1 VFGIALGYEDLI
13 DHDQLRHDPVLAT
26 LAGKLVARRSRCA
39 PLAGKSTLNRLELA
53 PPAGPNRYH
62 KIGHDGD
69 AIARLFVDLC
79 GSGRSGSRP
88 QEPILLTAA
97 TGRAASMPGTRAIW
111 GISGQGVPAFPKGG
125 KHEQE
130 ITTRLGLPVPG
141 SAQGPDHRL

>member
-1 VFGIALGYEDLI
+1 VDGRSATDVEHTVTTLVGQRVFGIALGYEDLI

-69 AIARLFVDLC
+69 SVCRHRSAFVVSD
-79 GSGRSGSRP
+79 GP
-88 QEPILLTAA
+88 A
-97 TGRAASMPGTRAIW
+97 TCP
-111 GISGQGVPAFPKGG
+111 
-125 KHEQE
+125 
-130 ITTRLGLPVPG
+130 
-141 SAQGPDHRL
+141 